1 MLKMRTRFQGSKG
14 KEKVQAAF
22 NASKSW
28 SWLSCQWLRQGQNLS
43 HGTVLVGALVW
54 ASRMFGMVLHGGAAA
69 EFVGKRRWKSPSVRL
84 CKN

>member
-1 MLKMRTRFQGSKG
+1 MLEMRTRFQRRKSSKG
-14 KEKVQAAF
+14 EVQAAF

-54 ASRMFGMVLHGGAAA
+54 ANRMFGMVLHGGAAA
-69 EFVGKRRWKSPSVRL
+69 EFVGERRGKVHL
-84 CKN
+84 